1 MTTMTLST
9 VRSRPWHSRAFLKH
23 LIWTAAS
30 SLQLGGLCPF
40 ELQQDWLAIN
50 RLPMPIPGLGGE
62 FRGMRVALISD
73 LHLSPVV
80 LESYLRRCVGIVN
93 GLQPDFVVVTGDL
106 VTGGRSHA
114 RGAAEILGELRPRLA
129 TLAVLGNH
137 DYGIFHP
144 RMAVAPNLADYLEE
158 RLAMAGVCV
167 LRNEIRTFRRGGS
180 TLQFVGLDDYWTRFD
195 AEQAFETYNASI
207 PAVAL
212 CHNPDAAPALLERGV
227 PWVLAGHTHGKVS
240 LIDSLQ
246 PMERRDLVAGHYEL
260 GRNQNLYVNRGLG
273 HTWRM
278 KACDRPEI
286 TLLTLCEA
294 QVAAAAAQAA

>member
-1 MTTMTLST
+1 MTLSN
-9 VRSRPWHSRAFLKH
+9 VPSRPWHSRAFLKH

-40 ELQQDWLAIN
+40 ELQHDWIAIN
-50 RLPMPIPGLGGE
+50 RLPMPIAGLGGE
-62 FRGMRVALISD
+62 WSGMRVALISD

-80 LESYLRRCVGIVN
+80 LESYLRRCVATVN
-93 GLQPDFVVVTGDL
+93 SLQPDFVVVTGDL

-114 RGAAEILGELRPRLA
+114 RGAAEVLGELRPRIA

-144 RMAVAPNLADYLEE
+144 RMAATPGLADYLEE
-158 RLAMAGVCV
+158 RMALAGVSV

-180 TLQFVGLDDYWTRFD
+180 TLQFVGMDDYWTRFD
-195 AEQAFETYNASI
+195 ADLAFETYDESV

-212 CHNPDAAPALLERGV
+212 CHNPDAAPTLLERGV
-227 PWVLAGHTHGKVS
+227 PWILSGHTHGKVS
-240 LIDSLQ
+240 ILDSLM
-246 PMERRDLVAGHYEL
+246 PMEQKGLVAGHYEL
-260 GRNQNLYVNRGLG
+260 GENQNVYVNRGLG

-278 KACDRPEI
+278 RACDRPEI
-286 TLLTLCEA
+286 TLLTLCETP
-294 QVAAAAAQAA
+294 VANAAAQAA